1 MIFVGIGIFVAGVL
15 FGALLMALMVAA
27 SDDDDR
33 EGRG

>member
-1 MIFVGIGIFVAGVL
+1 MLFILGAICGGS
-15 FGALLMALMVAA
+15 FGALLMAALTAA